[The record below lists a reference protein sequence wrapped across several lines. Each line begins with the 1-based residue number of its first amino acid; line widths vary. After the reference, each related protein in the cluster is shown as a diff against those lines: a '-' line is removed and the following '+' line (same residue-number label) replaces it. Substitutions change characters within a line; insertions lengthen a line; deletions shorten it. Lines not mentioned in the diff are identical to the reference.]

1 MKNIILN
8 IAILTVVMILANN
21 FTTSAQTS
29 KGNPTTTITK
39 ASTEKSNITP
49 STETSKTVKENNTK
63 ENNNTSSVKSQS
75 KNNKPVKKHTF
86 FLHLNNIALGNAQY
100 A

>member
-1 MKNIILN
+1 MKKLILN

-39 ASTEKSNITP
+39 VSTEKSNITP
-49 STETSKTVKENNTK
+49 ATESSKTSVKENNTK
-63 ENNNTSSVKSQS
+63 ENNNTSSVKT
-75 KNNKPVKKHTF
+75 NKTKTVKKHVF
-86 FLHLNNIALGNAQY
+86 FLHYINIVTGNGLY